1 MKLFYVMVVF
11 MGSYRDR
18 YIELHTIEWDILHS
32 ACRDCEHRKKG
43 EGCQY
48 YFNKCPHGG
57 GEK

>member
-1 MKLFYVMVVF
+1 